1 MTVLLKRVFYACPF
15 AHPAFIEVL
24 GERSDVLLQKLGDDS
39 PEEEIAAVLASAHAF
54 QIGSIRNELAPRFHA
69 GPELLSRTPNLL
81 VVSTNGAGYDP
92 VDLQACTDAGVIAV
106 NQAGGNA
113 EAVAEHVLGMML
125 CLTKRIIETD
135 RHMRRLANIQRF
147 EYTGFNV
154 LGKTMGIIGIGHVGT
169 RVAELCR
176 GPFRMRVLACD
187 PYLSAEEIA
196 ARGGE
201 KVGLDELLRSADY
214 VSVNCPLTEETR
226 GMLGAREYALMQKH
240 AYLISTARGGIHDE
254 QALAEALRERRIAG
268 AGLDVWEPEPPSPEH
283 PLLQLDNVLASPH
296 TAGGTHEARRNIGT
310 IAAQQLL
317 EVLDGKRPPR
327 LLNPQAWPAFSRK
340 FERVFGSAPA
350 A

>member
-15 AHPAFIEVL
+15 AHPAFTEVL
-24 GERSDVLLQKLGDDS
+24 GERSDVLLEKLGDDS

-54 QIGSIRNELAPRFHA
+54 QIGSIRNELAPQFHA
-69 GPELLSRTPNLL
+69 GSELLSRTPNLL

-135 RHMRRLANIQRF
+135 RHMRRQANIQRF

-169 RVAELCR
+169 RLAELCR
-176 GPFRMRVLACD
+176 GLFRMRVLACD
-187 PYLSAEEIA
+187 PYLLAGEIA
-196 ARGGE
+196 ARGAE
-201 KVGLDELLRSADY
+201 KVGLDELLRRADY

-226 GMLGAREYALMQKH
+226 GMLGAREYASMQKH

-254 QALAEALRERRIAG
+254 AALAEALRERRIAG
-268 AGLDVWEPEPPSPEH
+268 AGLDVWEPEPPSTDH

-296 TAGGTHEARRNIGT
+296 TAGGTLEARRNIGT

-317 EVLDGKRPPR
+317 GVLDGKRPPR
-327 LLNPQAWPAFSRK
+327 LLNPQVWPAFSRK
-340 FERVFGSAPA
+340 FERVFGFAPA

>member
-1 MTVLLKRVFYACPF
+1 MTTAMKRVFYASPL
-15 AHPAFIEVL
+15 AHPVFEEL
-24 GERSDVLLQKLGDDS
+24 LSKRPDVLLQKLGDDR
-39 PEEEIAAVLASAHAF
+39 PELEIAAVLAAAHAF

-69 GPELLSRTPNLL
+69 TSALLAKTPDLL

-92 VDLQACTDAGVIAV
+92 VDLDACTQAGVLVV

-125 CLTKRIIETD
+125 CLSKRIIETD
-135 RHMRRLANIQRF
+135 RRMRREADIPRNEF
-147 EYTGFNV
+147 TGANV
-154 LGKTMGIIGIGHVGT
+154 LEKTIGIIGIGHVGT

-187 PYLSAEEIA
+187 PYLSAGEIA

-201 KVGLDELLRSADY
+201 KVALDELLRRADY
-214 VSVNCPLTEETR
+214 VSVNCPLTGETR

-254 QALAEALRERRIAG
+254 AALAEALRERRIAG

-327 LLNPQAWPAFSRK
+327 LLNPQAWPVFAKK